1 VRTLLLPEIAWP
13 EAAVG
18 GRVLGVIGALALF
31 GGLAAGVI
39 PALQA
44 SRVDVVETLKGGS
57 SRISPASRTRNALV
71 ALQVALSVV
80 LLVAS
85 GLFVRSLHRV
95 STMDLGLELDHVLF
109 VSPEFEKGASDEQ
122 ETAFVRGALA
132 RLKTLPGVEH
142 ATVDMSAPFWSAM
155 SLSLRVPGL
164 DSVPTLPTGEPT
176 IHAVDEDYFATLGL
190 RIVRGRGLQATDN
203 RPGAAPVAVVN
214 ETMARVVWPRQEA
227 IGRCMVI
234 GDDDDDEPGEPL
246 CATVVG
252 VVENAR
258 RSSLIEEETMQYY
271 FPIEQ
276 GTVEYGTPDLLL
288 RTRGD
293 PGAMIPV
300 VQRAL
305 LEAGPGLRFPKVQPL
320 QDLIEPEIRP
330 WKLGAT
336 AFTAFG
342 VLALLVAGVGLYS
355 VLAFTM
361 AQRTFELG
369 IRAALGATGQRLRGM
384 VLWESLKVVAIGLV
398 LGLAI
403 AMAVAPRIEPLLYGV
418 SPRDPVTLGGV
429 ALALLLVGALAAT
442 IPARRATS
450 IDPSAAF
457 RAE

>member
-1 VRTLLLPEIAWP
+1 LT
-13 EAAVG
+13 
-18 GRVLGVIGALALF
+18 
-31 GGLAAGVI
+31 
-39 PALQA
+39 
-44 SRVDVVETLKGGS
+44 
-57 SRISPASRTRNALV
+57 
-71 ALQVALSVV
+71 
-80 LLVAS
+80 
-85 GLFVRSLHRV
+85 
-95 STMDLGLELDHVLF
+95 
-109 VSPEFEKGASDEQ
+109 
-122 ETAFVRGALA
+122 
-132 RLKTLPGVEH
+132 
-142 ATVDMSAPFWSAM
+142 
-155 SLSLRVPGL
+155 
-164 DSVPTLPTGEPT
+164 
-176 IHAVDEDYFATLGL
+176 
-190 RIVRGRGLQATDN
+190 IVRGRGLQPTDN
-203 RPGAAPVAVVN
+203 RPGAAPVVVVN
-214 ETMARVVWPRQEA
+214 ETMARVVWPREEG
-227 IGRCMVI
+227 IGQCMII
-234 GDDDDDEPGEPL
+234 GDDEDEPGEPL

-276 GTVEYGTPDLLL
+276 GTVEYGTPDILL

-293 PGAMIPV
+293 PDAMIPM

-320 QDLIEPEIRP
+320 QELIEPEIRP

-369 IRAALGATGQRLRGM
+369 IRAALGATGQRLQGM

-398 LGLAI
+398 LGLAV
-403 AMAVAPRIEPLLYGV
+403 AVAVAPRIEPLLYEV
-418 SPRDPVTLGGV
+418 SPHDPVTLGGV
-429 ALALLLVGALAAT
+429 ALSLLLVGALAAT